1 MIRRFFTL
9 SALFTLS
16 ITVIPSN
23 SETAVE
29 RHGQLKTTGSYI
41 VNKNNEI
48 VQLRGMSFY
57 WSKWEGPQFYT
68 ADILNQLVDSW
79 KCTVVRVAYANGNEG
94 WSACQTVIDAAIK
107 KGIYVII
114 DWHSHNAHEQQASA
128 VSFFTDQAK
137 RYKDTPNIIF
147 EPFNEPIA
155 AGSASQTVG
164 DRDNAKITWTAI
176 KPYLKNVTKA
186 IRAEGA
192 ENLVILGTPYYSQ
205 FVNVAAD
212 DPILDDGNK
221 PFTNV
226 AYSFHFY
233 AASHGTYAYYCSNPD
248 ASGKIGGGMESSY
261 LGPAITKVPIFIT
274 EWGSSHSDGGK
285 GANSYVD
292 ADNTNWWFINYIDK
306 NHISHCNWS
315 VNNSSDVSSAF
326 AAGGGPSNPSSSGNV
341 AKKYITV
348 TTVDHW
354 KKPSEEG
361 KIGPSKDTVFSMPAT
376 QPAVSYN
383 RYWGANFDTVTIP
396 YLLRDSTTRARNSKN
411 KAITV
416 SASIG
421 SDEWAE
427 YNLKCT
433 TATKNIIFR
442 YVAFNGSGI
451 MDIKLDDKKI
461 GTATFTKTAADSS
474 WRSIL
479 VPAAVTQGDHKLR
492 FCFSGATGFGYYIE
506 WFELTNSD
514 SVSIFHTKCGET
526 IKDISIS
533 QSRQGILFSLPENHP
548 FISYK
553 LFSIDGRVF
562 SAMKLSPS
570 TRNFTFNKL
579 PSGTFFIS
587 LQGQNATS
595 LHKIVF
601 NNRQ

>member
-1 MIRRFFTL
+1 VLCALFFT
-9 SALFTLS
+9 
-16 ITVIPSN
+16 VVPSN
-23 SETAVE
+23 PETAVE
-29 RHGQLKTTGSYI
+29 RHGQLKTNGQYI

-79 KCTVVRVAYANGNEG
+79 KCTVVRVAYANGSEG
-94 WSACQTVIDAAIK
+94 WSSCQTVIDAAIK

-114 DWHSHNAHEQQASA
+114 DWHSHNAHEQAEA
-128 VSFFTDQAK
+128 AISFFTEQAK
-137 RYKDTPNIIF
+137 KYKDTPNIIF

-155 AGSASQTVG
+155 AGGASQTVG
-164 DRDNAKITWTAI
+164 DLANARITWAAI
-176 KPYLKNVTKA
+176 KPYLTKVTKA

-205 FVNVAAD
+205 FVNVAAND
-212 DPILDDGNK
+212 MIKDDGNK
-221 PFTNV
+221 EFTNV

-233 AASHGTYAYYCSNPD
+233 AASHGSDSYYM
-248 ASGKIGGGMESSY
+248 KQTGGTSMVPNY
-261 LGPAITKVPIFIT
+261 LDGGLGKVPIFIT
-274 EWGSSHSDGGK
+274 EWGTSHSDGGK
-285 GANSYVD
+285 SPNTYVD
-292 ADNTNWWFINYIDK
+292 AENTNWWFTNYVDK
-306 NHISHCNWS
+306 NHLSHCNWS
-315 VNNSSDVSSAF
+315 VNNSSDASSAF
-326 AAGGGPSNPSSSGNV
+326 SAGGGPSNPSPSGNI

-348 TTVDHW
+348 STVDHW
-354 KKPSEEG
+354 KLPSVEG

-396 YLLRDSTTRARNSKN
+396 YLLRDSTTRTRNSKN

-451 MDIKLDDKKI
+451 VDIKLDDKKI
-461 GTATFTKTAADSS
+461 GTAAFTKTAADSS
-474 WRSIL
+474 WSSIL

-492 FCFSGATGFGYYIE
+492 FSFSGATGFGYYIE

-514 SVSIFHTKCGET
+514 SVRIYQTKSSLT

-533 QSRQGILFSLPENHP
+533 QTRQGIQFSLQENHP
-548 FISYK
+548 YISYK
-553 LFSIDGRVF
+553 LYSIDGRRL
-562 SAMKLSPS
+562 SSKLL
-570 TRNFTFNKL
+570 TRTTNILTYNNL
-579 PSGTFFIS
+579 PSGTFFVS
-587 LQGQNATS
+587 FQGQNTSS

-601 NNRQ
+601 NNR